1 MLMLWQ
7 DIRYGLRMLSKSAS
21 FTVVVILTLALGIG
35 ANTAIFSVVSAV
47 LLRPLPFPQ
56 PDRLVSLL
64 HVNLRSGETG
74 RAHSY
79 PDFLDLRAQS
89 KSLEAVAA
97 YDEGSATMTGMGDP
111 VHLTMGSFSAD
122 MFNVLRVPPILGREF
137 VAGEDKPGTHVVML
151 SFRLWK
157 TKFGGDPNVTDKQ
170 IVLDG
175 TPYVVAGVMPAEFQ
189 FPLDSQPMDLWST
202 IAVEGAESQASR
214 GSHFLGVIGR
224 LSSTATLAA
233 ANAETAEVS
242 ARLEKQYQDTNG
254 HWGMALQPEMQT
266 LVGDVRPA
274 LFMVLGAVGFLL
286 LIACANAAN
295 LLLARAAGRQ
305 REMAI
310 RASLGAGKSRIL
322 AQLLTESVLLSLAGG
337 ALGLLLAVWGTAAL
351 TNLPAHGI
359 PRLAS
364 AGVDL
369 RALVFTLIVSLFTGV
384 LFGLAPALHA
394 SRFNLFRSLKEGGR
408 TSTEGAAHSR
418 IRALLVIS
426 QVSLAVVL
434 LVGASLLI
442 ESVFHLLHESPG
454 FEPQGVM
461 AFNLDLPDS
470 RYGKPEQSADFFL
483 ELLARIRAVP
493 GVKYASGVTPLPL
506 SGDALRTS
514 FEIEGRPTA
523 KSDRP
528 STHIRAVATDYFQA
542 MRIPLLAGREFNARD
557 DRHAPHVVIINQ
569 TLARKF
575 FPNENAIGKHIKPG
589 TSGGKADVMCEVVG
603 IVGDVKHRNL
613 WQPPDPESYVPYE
626 QDSIGAMNIV
636 VRSESEKDPMLL
648 LPAVR
653 EQLRALDA
661 ELPIYHAQRMEE
673 YVAASVAQRRFTGLL
688 CAAFAGAGLLLAV
701 VGLFGVMSYSVAQRT
716 HEIGVRVAVGAEKL
730 DILRLILTEGMRIT
744 VVGIA
749 LGLLGAFGISSLVK
763 SQLFGVSAT
772 DPLTFLGVVVALA
785 LVALAACYIPAQRAT
800 RVDPM
805 MALRYE

>member
-1 MLMLWQ
+1 MMMWQ
-7 DIRYGLRMLSKSAS
+7 DMRYALRMLGKSPG
-21 FTVVVILTLALGIG
+21 FTAVVILTLALGIG

-56 PDRLVSLL
+56 ADRLVTIL
-64 HVNLRSGETG
+64 HVNLRTGETG
-74 RAHSY
+74 RAESY
-79 PDFLDLRAQS
+79 PDFRDLRAQS

-97 YDEGSATMTGMGDP
+97 YDEGSVTMTGMGEP
-111 VHLTMGSFSAD
+111 AHLTMGILSAD
-122 MFNVLRVPPILGREF
+122 MFNVLRVPPLLGREF
-137 VAGEDKPGTHVVML
+137 VAAEDKPGTHVVIL
-151 SFRLWK
+151 SHRLWK
-157 TKFGGDPNVTDKQ
+157 TRFGGDLKVTDKHV
-170 IVLDG
+170 VLDG

-202 IAVEGAESQASR
+202 IAVEGAEAQAQR

-224 LSSTATLAA
+224 LSGAATLAA
-233 ANAETAEVS
+233 ANAETAEIS

-254 HWGMALQPEMQT
+254 HWGMTLQPEMQT
-266 LVGDVRPA
+266 LVGNVRPA
-274 LFMVLGAVGFLL
+274 LLMVLGAVGFLL

-322 AQLLTESVLLSLAGG
+322 GQLLTESVLLSLAAG

-351 TNLPAHGI
+351 TNLPSVEI

-364 AGVDL
+364 AGLDL
-369 RALVFTLIVSLFTGV
+369 RALVFTLLVSLFTGV
-384 LFGLAPALHA
+384 LFGLAPALSA

-408 TSTEGAAHSR
+408 TATEGTGHSR

-454 FEPQGVM
+454 FDPQGVM

-470 RYGKPEQSADFFL
+470 RYGKPEQSRDFFL
-483 ELLARIRAVP
+483 DLLGRIRMVP
-493 GVKYASGVTPLPL
+493 GVKNASGVMPLPL

-528 STHIRAVATDYFQA
+528 STHIRTVGLDYFEA

-557 DRHAPHVVIINQ
+557 DRHAPHVAVINQ

-575 FPNENAIGKHIKPG
+575 FPNENALGKRIKPS
-589 TSGGKADVMCEVVG
+589 TSGDKSDQMCEIVG

-626 QDSIGAMNIV
+626 QDAIGAMNIV
-636 VRSESEKDPMLL
+636 VRSDGDPMLL
-648 LPAVR
+648 LPAIR

-661 ELPIYHAQRMEE
+661 ELPIYRVERMEE
-673 YVAASVAQRRFTGLL
+673 YVTASVAQRRFTGLL
-688 CAAFAGAGLLLAV
+688 CAVFAGAGLLLAV

-716 HEIGVRVAVGAEKL
+716 HEIGIRVAVGAEKP

-749 LGLLGAFGISSLVK
+749 LGLLGAFGVSGVVK

-772 DPLTFLGVVVALA
+772 DPLTFLGVVLALG
-785 LVALAACYIPAQRAT
+785 LVALAACYIPARRAT
-800 RVDPM
+800 RVDPLV
-805 MALRYE
+805 ALRYE

>member
-1 MLMLWQ
+1 MLMWQ
-7 DIRYGLRMLSKSAS
+7 NIRYALRMLSKSPG
-21 FTVVVILTLALGIG
+21 FTIVVILTLALGIG

-56 PDRLVSLL
+56 PDRMVTIL
-64 HVNLRSGETG
+64 HVNLRTGETG

-79 PDFLDLRAQS
+79 PDFEDLRRQS
-89 KSLEAVAA
+89 RSLEAAAA
-97 YDEGSATMTGMGDP
+97 YDQGSATMTGLGEP
-111 VHLTMGSFSAD
+111 AHLTMGIFSAD

-137 VAGEDKPGTHVVML
+137 VASEDKPGTHVVLL
-151 SFRLWK
+151 SYRLWK
-157 TKFGGDPNVTDKQ
+157 TRFGGDPNVTDKKV
-170 IVLDG
+170 VLDG

-189 FPLDSQPMDLWST
+189 FPLDSEPMDLWTT
-202 IAVEGAESQASR
+202 IAVEGAEVQAKR

-224 LSSTATLAA
+224 LGSAATLAA
-233 ANAETAEVS
+233 ANRETAEIS
-242 ARLEKQYQDTNG
+242 ARLEKQYPDTNG
-254 HWGMALQPEMQT
+254 HWGLALQPEIET
-266 LVGDVRPA
+266 LVGNVRPA
-274 LFMVLGAVGFLL
+274 LLMVLGAVGFLL

-322 AQLLTESVLLSLAGG
+322 GQLLTESVLLSLAAG

-351 TNLPAHGI
+351 RNLPSLGI

-369 RALVFTLIVSLFTGV
+369 GALVFTLVVSLSTGV
-384 LFGLAPALHA
+384 LFGLAPALYA

-408 TSTEGAAHSR
+408 TGTAGTGQSR
-418 IRALLVIS
+418 IRAALVIA
-426 QVSLAVVL
+426 QVSLAVML

-442 ESVFHLLHESPG
+442 ESVFHLIRESPG
-454 FEPQGVM
+454 IDPQGVV

-470 RYGKPEQSADFFL
+470 RYGKPAQSADFFL
-483 ELLARIRAVP
+483 ELLERIRMVP
-493 GVKYASGVTPLPL
+493 GVKNASAVMPLPL

-514 FEIEGRPTA
+514 FEIEGRPMA

-528 STHIRAVATDYFQA
+528 STHIRAVGLDYFRV
-542 MRIPLLAGREFNARD
+542 MRIPLQAGREFSARD
-557 DRHAPHVVIINQ
+557 DRHAPHVVIVNQ
-569 TLARKF
+569 TLVRRF
-575 FPNENAIGKHIKPG
+575 FSNENAIGKHIKLSTWDEPEA
-589 TSGGKADVMCEVVG
+589 TCEIVG

-613 WQPPDPESYVPYE
+613 WQPPDPESYLPYE

-636 VRSESEKDPMLL
+636 VRSERDPMLL
-648 LPAVR
+648 LPAIR
-653 EQLRALDA
+653 EQVRALDA
-661 ELPIYHAQRMEE
+661 ELPIYRAERMEE

-688 CAAFAGAGLLLAV
+688 CAVFAGVGLLLAV

-716 HEIGVRVAVGAEKL
+716 HEIGIRVAVGAEKP

-744 VVGIA
+744 VAGIA
-749 LGLLGAFGISSLVK
+749 IGLLGAFAVSSVVE

-772 DPLTFLGVVVALA
+772 DPRTFVGVVLALV
-785 LVALAACYIPAQRAT
+785 LVALAACYIPARRAT

-805 MALRYE
+805 VVLRYE